1 MDHST
6 RIVAAA
12 REACQREAL
21 MWDHAVDET
30 EQEVDQLIFVQHPGW
45 VGGRAMI
52 GQIQVDAIPLLNN
65 QDGAIGLILL
75 FGNTPSRSKALHAQ
89 QVEFFLL
96 DAPGLGDHLVQVV
109 ADADQTTREDIGLT
123 GRQRYR

>member
-1 MDHST
+1 
-6 RIVAAA
+6 
-12 REACQREAL
+12 
-21 MWDHAVDET
+21 MWDRAVDGT
-30 EQEVDQLIFVQHPGW
+30 EQEVDQLIFVLHPGW
-45 VGGRAMI
+45 AGGRAMT
-52 GQIQVDAIPLLNN
+52 GQIQVDALPLLKN
-65 QDGAIGLILL
+65 QDWAIGLILL

-123 GRQRYR
+123 RGERHS